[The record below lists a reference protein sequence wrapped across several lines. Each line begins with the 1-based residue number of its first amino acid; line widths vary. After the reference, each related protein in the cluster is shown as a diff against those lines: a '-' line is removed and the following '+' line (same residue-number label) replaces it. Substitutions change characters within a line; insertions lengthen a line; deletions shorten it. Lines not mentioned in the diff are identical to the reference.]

1 MFPGEGLRDEPN
13 VSMTGVGIEENVA
26 DGVVRTAL
34 LVGSENAW
42 LRQHVS
48 TLPFVR
54 RAVTRFMPGERLED
68 AIAATIELRPLGIG
82 TILTRLGENITD
94 AAAADETTQHYITV
108 CQDVSARALD
118 AHISVKLTQLG
129 LDVDAGRCRANLFTL
144 AEETKRRGIRLWID
158 MEQSSYVDRT
168 LEMRRALRDFPHV
181 GVCLQAYL
189 HRTADDLAS
198 LLPLGGG
205 IRLVK
210 GAYREPAHVAFPRK
224 ADVDD
229 NYFRLAE
236 RMLAHHATLRSVFGT
251 HDQRLIAR
259 LRQHADAARVP
270 RDAYEFHLLFGIQRD
285 AQVRLARD
293 GHRVKVLISYGAQ
306 WFPWYMRRLAERPA
320 NLVFVAKSMLS
331 R

>member
-1 MFPGEGLRDEPN
+1 
-13 VSMTGVGIEENVA
+13 
-26 DGVVRTAL
+26 
-34 LVGSENAW
+34 
-42 LRQHVS
+42 
-48 TLPFVR
+48 VR

-82 TILTRLGENITD
+82 TVLTRLGENVTD
-94 AAAADETTQHYITV
+94 TAAAEETARHYLEV
-108 CQDVSARALD
+108 CSEVGTRALD
-118 AHISVKLTQLG
+118 SHISVKLTQLG
-129 LDVDAGRCRANLFTL
+129 LDIDEQRCRANLFTL

-168 LEMRRALRDFPHV
+168 LEMRRALRDFAHV

-205 IRLVK
+205 VRLVK
-210 GAYREPAHVAFPRK
+210 GAYREPEHVAFPRK
-224 ADVDD
+224 ADVDE
-229 NYFRLAE
+229 NYFRLAAQ
-236 RMLAHHATLRSVFGT
+236 MLAQHATLRSVFGT
-251 HDQRLIAR
+251 HDTRMIER
-259 LRQHADAARVP
+259 IKRHADEASVP
-270 RDAYEFHLLFGIQRD
+270 RDAFEFHLLFGIQRD
-285 AQVRLARD
+285 TQVRLARG
-293 GHRVKVLISYGAQ
+293 GHKVKVLISYGAQ

>member
-1 MFPGEGLRDEPN
+1 
-13 VSMTGVGIEENVA
+13 
-26 DGVVRTAL
+26 
-34 LVGSENAW
+34 
-42 LRQHVS
+42 
-48 TLPFVR
+48 
-54 RAVTRFMPGERLED
+54 MPGERLED

-168 LEMRRALRDFPHV
+168 LEMRRGLRDFAHV

-210 GAYREPAHVAFPRK
+210 GAYREPPHVAFPRK

-229 NYFRLAE
+229 NYFMLAE
-236 RMLAHHATLRSVFGT
+236 RMLAQHATLCSVFGT
-251 HDQRLIAR
+251 HDQRLIDR

-306 WFPWYMRRLAERPA
+306 WFPWYLRRLAERPA
-320 NLVFVAKSMLS
+320 NLVFVAKAMLS